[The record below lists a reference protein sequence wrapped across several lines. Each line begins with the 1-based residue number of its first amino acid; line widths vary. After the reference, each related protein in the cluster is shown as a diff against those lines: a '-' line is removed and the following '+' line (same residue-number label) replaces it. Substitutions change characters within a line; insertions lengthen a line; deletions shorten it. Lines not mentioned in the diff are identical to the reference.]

1 MEAKGDT
8 IISFSY
14 WQNCSYTEPMEYSIV
29 LDNESN
35 NLDTLLFSLYIHGR
49 TNKKVNKDSPKR
61 YMHWSSFED
70 LLPVGTVGVF
80 WCIVLYIP

>member
-1 MEAKGDT
+1 
-8 IISFSY
+8 
-14 WQNCSYTEPMEYSIV
+14 MEYSIV

-70 LLPVGTVGVF
+70 LLPLLELLAFFLCT
-80 WCIVLYIP
+80 VLYIA